1 MHFVLFIIIASAITT
16 GFAISFAEQEYLPP
30 LKQLQAGT
38 PIDKITCNQD
48 LILVVKNSDGLPA
61 CVTSETASHLL
72 EIGWAKEI
80 LEQKS
85 TQFSDTWIPQPSS
98 VEESRQSGAPTAFPV
113 PAPSP
118 QSGSYAMQASSES
131 LGFSVGGAKDVENF
145 RENIENDYLP
155 LPSDM
160 TYEGLYYDYYFDTGK
175 KQECEKLF
183 CPSYSY
189 AISRDPFSEEPQ
201 YYLSVGLNSGI
212 KESDF
217 EREKLNLV
225 IVLDVSGSMS
235 SQFTSYYYDQFGK
248 PIPEPELTPEEKAD
262 ASKTKMRLAAESLI
276 GLVDHLNDDDN
287 LGVVLFNNHAHLAK
301 PLEGM
306 KITDVKKL
314 KENILEISANGG
326 TNLDAG
332 MKMGTSLF
340 SEILDDYDPSEYEN
354 RIIFLTDAMPNLG
367 DTSET
372 GLLGTLEKNSEDNIF
387 TTFIGIGV
395 DFNTELVEIISKVK
409 GANYYSVHSSSEF
422 KSRMGEEFEFMVT
435 PLVFDLVLSLE
446 SDQYKISE
454 VYGSPDAD
462 TATGEIMNVSTL
474 FPSKS
479 EDGQTRGGIILL
491 KLDKVSDKGDIKL
504 KTTYKDRLGNSDGDE
519 VIVQFDSSNED
530 YFENSGIR
538 KAVLLSRYANLLK
551 TWAFDERQAI
561 DDDKPV
567 PMPLQFYED
576 GIHLP
581 DYVIIELGRWERQ
594 SVSLQV
600 SDEYEKLIEEF
611 AKYFSEEAKLIQD
624 SELEQESKLLQRLL
638 NL

>member
-1 MHFVLFIIIASAITT
+1 MKTRFALLLVVISVVVV
-16 GFAISFAEQEYLPP
+16 GFTSSFSEQEYPLP
-30 LKQLQAGT
+30 LKQLQTGT
-38 PIDKITCNQD
+38 SPDKITCNRD
-48 LILVVKNSDGLPA
+48 LVLVIKKSDESPA
-61 CVTSETASHLL
+61 CVKETTALRLL

-80 LEQKS
+80 LKQKP
-85 TQFSDTWIPQPSS
+85 TQFSDTWIPQLSS
-98 VEESRQSGAPTAFPV
+98 VEESRQTGAAV
-113 PAPSP
+113 PAPAIP
-118 QSGSYAMQASSES
+118 QHQSGSYAMQASSPES
-131 LGFSVGGAKDVENF
+131 MGFSVGGAKDVENF

-189 AISRDPFSEEPQ
+189 AISKDPFSNEPQ

-212 KESDF
+212 KENDF
-217 EREKLNLV
+217 ERKKLNLV

-248 PIPEPELTPEEKAD
+248 RIQNPELTLEEKED
-262 ASKTKMRLAAESLI
+262 ASKTKMRLASESLA
-276 GLVDHLNDDDN
+276 GLVDHLNVDDN
-287 LGVVLFNNHAHLAK
+287 LGVVLFNNGAHLAK
-301 PLEGM
+301 PLERIE
-306 KITDVKKL
+306 ITDVDRL
-314 KENILEISANGG
+314 KENILEITAGGG

-340 SEILDDYDPSEYEN
+340 SEILDDYDPAEYEN
-354 RIIFLTDAMPNLG
+354 RIIFLTDAMPNMG

-372 GLLGTLEKNSEDNIF
+372 GLLATLKNNSEKNIF

-395 DFNTELVEIISKVK
+395 DFNTELVELISKVK
-409 GANYYSVHSSSEF
+409 GANYYSIHSSSEF

-454 VYGSPDAD
+454 VYGSPEAD

-474 FPSKS
+474 FPSKT
-479 EDGQTRGGIILL
+479 EAGQTRGGIILL
-491 KLDKVSDKGDIKL
+491 KLEKVSDSGDIKL
-504 KTTYKDRLGNSDGDE
+504 KTTYKDRQGNSGGNE
-519 VIVQFDSSNED
+519 VIVQFDNSDED

-538 KAVLLSRYANLLK
+538 KAVLLSRYANLMK

-561 DDDKPV
+561 DDDKPIPV
-567 PMPLQFYED
+567 PRFSEKGL
-576 GIHLP
+576 HLP

-594 SVSLQV
+594 SSPLHVSE
-600 SDEYEKLIEEF
+600 EYKELIDGF
-611 AKYFSEEAKLIQD
+611 AKYFSDEAKLIQD
-624 SELEQESKLLQRLL
+624 PELEQESKLMEKLL
-638 NL
+638 K